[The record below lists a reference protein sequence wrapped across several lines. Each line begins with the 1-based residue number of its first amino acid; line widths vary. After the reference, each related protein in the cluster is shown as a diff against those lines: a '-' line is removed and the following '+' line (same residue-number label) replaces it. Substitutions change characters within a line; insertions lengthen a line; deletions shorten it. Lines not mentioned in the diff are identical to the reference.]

1 MRNPLSYQMTEF
13 DCGPTTLVNAIS
25 FLFHRKEIPPDIIRH
40 IMMYSLDSYNDKG
53 EFGKKGTSGM
63 AMMFLANWL
72 NHFGKVKRFPIH
84 CEFLTGEQVAICP
97 HSRITASLQQ
107 GGAVVLRLRY
117 GCWHYALA
125 TGLDGT
131 DLLLFDPYYRKQP
144 FYVAGAQIVSDA
156 PCSHNRRV
164 GASLLNSE
172 GRNPYALGPLDTR
185 EAVILFNETTKKTP
199 ARTIEY
205 MI

>member
-1 MRNPLSYQMTEF
+1 MKNPLSYQMTEF

-25 FLFHRKEIPPDIIRH
+25 FLFQRKEIPPDIIRH

-53 EFGKKGTSGM
+53 EFGKNGTSGM

-72 NHFGKVKRFPIH
+72 NQFGKVKRFPIH
-84 CEFLTGEQVAICP
+84 CEFLTGEQVSISP

-144 FYVAGAQIVSDA
+144 FHVAGAEIVSDA

-164 GASLLNSE
+164 ATSLLNSE
-172 GRNPYALGPLDTR
+172 GKNPYALGPLDTR
-185 EAVILFNETTKKTP
+185 EAVILFNDTTKKTP
-199 ARTIEY
+199 IRTIEY